1 MRTKTP
7 RDSRLF
13 GWKDFL
19 YKPENKSRLGLVENG
34 WPEHFRKYIPKLP
47 VDQLAGF
54 FCGHN
59 GRPTKDLWTMID
71 QPVKTPK
78 ASKLPKK

>member
-7 RDSRLF
+7 RGPRLF

-19 YKPENKSRLGLVENG
+19 YKSENKSRLGLIENG
-34 WPEHFRKYIPKLP
+34 WPEYFRKYILPKLP

-54 FCGHN
+54 FCGNN
-59 GRPTKDLWTMID
+59 GRPTKDLLTIIGLFVL
-71 QPVKTPK
+71 Q
-78 ASKLPKK
+78 